1 MRAAIYTNYGSANV
15 LELREVDIPVPKDN
29 EVLVKVFA
37 TTVNRTDC
45 ARLQAKPF
53 IMRFTTGLLKPKNP
67 IPGTDFAGKVEAV
80 GKDVTSLKVGNDV
93 FGFDDNGLGSQ
104 AQYMTFPEHK
114 GIAKMPIN
122 LSHEQSV
129 ACLEGAHYAYNFINK
144 VNLERGQRVLVNGAT
159 GAIGAAAV
167 QLLKHAGAIVTAVC
181 ASENEDLVKSLGA
194 NSVIDYTKE
203 DFTKS
208 EEKYDYVFDTVG
220 KSSFKKC
227 KPLLESGG
235 VYISSELGWMA
246 QNLVFTATTRIFG
259 GKRVKFPFP
268 ANHRRTVFF
277 MKQLCEKGAFRAVID
292 KKYPLKAIADAY
304 RYVEK
309 GQKIGNVIIS
319 MESNNET

>member
-53 IMRFTTGLLKPKNP
+53 IMRFTTGFLKPKNP

-80 GKDVTSLKVGNDV
+80 GKDVKSLKVGNDV

-144 VNLERGQRVLVNGAT
+144 VNLESGQRVLVNGAT

-194 NSVIDYTKE
+194 NFAQKRISPNPKKSKRSGNPIFTRFIKSAMVLFKSIKEGRYHDTRQITKRTIGRKAP
-203 DFTKS
+203 F
-208 EEKYDYVFDTVG
+208 
-220 KSSFKKC
+220 
-227 KPLLESGG
+227 LE
-235 VYISSELGWMA
+235 
-246 QNLVFTATTRIFG
+246 TA
-259 GKRVKFPFP
+259 
-268 ANHRRTVFF
+268 
-277 MKQLCEKGAFRAVID
+277 
-292 KKYPLKAIADAY
+292 Y
-304 RYVEK
+304 
-309 GQKIGNVIIS
+309 
-319 MESNNET
+319 